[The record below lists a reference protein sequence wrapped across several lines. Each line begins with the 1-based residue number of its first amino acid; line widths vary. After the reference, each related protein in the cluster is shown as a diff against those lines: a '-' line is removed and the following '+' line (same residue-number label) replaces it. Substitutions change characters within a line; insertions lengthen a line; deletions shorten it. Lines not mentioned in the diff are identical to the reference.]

1 MATIDDIAL
10 SMQSRIGV
18 RAVVHLVRTFGSA
31 EAVYAASVD
40 ELVGRAELQE
50 SVAREIV
57 ARKTHKAADRELTY
71 CARHGIEP
79 IASTESTFPALM
91 LETDDYPHVLY
102 IKGNTEALGRLT
114 LSMVGTRHISQ
125 YGVTMCERLVE
136 GLSRRVPQLAI
147 VSGLAFGVDVNC
159 HRSAVRHGLPTI
171 AVVANALPAVTPAQ
185 HTAFAR
191 EIVDQGGAI
200 VTELHSQTKQNGRYY
215 IPRNRIIA
223 AMSGGTV
230 VVESGASGG
239 SLHTAAMADSYNRV
253 VMAVPGRV
261 TDMSSEGCN
270 ALIRNRK
277 AALITSADDIVAE
290 MGWDL
295 HEEACLPS
303 ASEPVI
309 ELSRDE
315 AGLLSLIG
323 DSDPISIVRLQELTA
338 LDAGTLATLL
348 LNLELAAAIRQV
360 PGKMYLRM

>member
-79 IASTESTFPALM
+79 IASTEKAFPALM

-102 IKGNTEALGRLT
+102 IKGNVEALGGLT

-159 HRSAVRHGLPTI
+159 HRAAVRHHLPTV
-171 AVVANALPAVTPAQ
+171 AFVANALPAVTPAQ

-191 EIVDQGGAI
+191 EIVDEGGAI

-215 IPRNRIIA
+215 IPRNRLIA
-223 AMSGGTV
+223 SISGGTV

-253 VMAVPGRV
+253 VMAVPGRI

-277 AALITSADDIVAE
+277 AALITSADDIVSE

-295 HEEACLPS
+295 HEPDCLPS

-323 DSDPISIVRLQELTA
+323 ASDPISTARLQELTA
-338 LDAGTLATLL
+338 LDTGALAALL
-348 LNLELAAAIRQV
+348 LNLELAGAIRQV
-360 PGKMYLRM
+360 PGQMYIRN

>member
-10 SMQSRIGV
+10 SMQAHIGV
-18 RAVVHLVRTFGSA
+18 RGVVHLLRTFGSA
-31 EAVYAASVD
+31 EAVYTASLD

-50 SVAREIV
+50 SLAREIL
-57 ARKTHKAADRELTY
+57 ARKTHKAADRELAY
-71 CARHGIEP
+71 CARHGIEAV
-79 IASTESTFPALM
+79 ASTEENYPSLM
-91 LETDDYPHVLY
+91 RETDDYPHVLY
-102 IKGNTEALGRLT
+102 IKGSVEVLNSLT

-136 GLSRRVPQLAI
+136 GLSRRLPRLAI

-159 HRSAVRHGLPTI
+159 HRAAIRHGLPTV
-171 AVVANALPAVTPAQ
+171 AVVANALPAVTPTQ

-191 EIVDQGGAI
+191 EIVDEGGAI

-215 IPRNRIIA
+215 IPRNRLIA

-239 SLHTAAMADSYNRV
+239 SLHTAAMADGYNRTL
-253 VMAVPGRV
+253 MAVPGRI
-261 TDMSSEGCN
+261 TDMTSEGCN

-277 AALITSADDIVAE
+277 AALVTSADDIVAE

-295 HEEACLPS
+295 HEQECLPS

-315 AGLLSLIG
+315 AGLFSLIG
-323 DSDPISIVRLQELTA
+323 DSDPISIVQLQELTA
-338 LDAGTLATLL
+338 LDMGTLSTLL
-348 LNLELAAAIRQV
+348 LNLELAGAIRQV

>member
-10 SMQSRIGV
+10 SMQAHLGARGI
-18 RAVVHLVRTFGSA
+18 VHLLRCFGSA
-31 EAVYAASVD
+31 EAIYAASVD
-40 ELVGRAELQE
+40 ELVARAELQE
-50 SVAREIV
+50 SIAREIV
-57 ARKTHKAADRELTY
+57 ARKSHRAADRELSY

-79 IASTESTFPALM
+79 IASTDEAYPALM
-91 LETDDYPHVLY
+91 RETDDYPHVLY
-102 IKGNTEALGRLT
+102 IKGNAEALGGLT

-125 YGVTMCERLVE
+125 YGITMCERLIE
-136 GLSRRVPQLAI
+136 GLSHRVSSLTI

-159 HRSAVRHGLPTI
+159 HRAAVRHHLPTV
-171 AVVANALPAVTPAQ
+171 AFVANALPAVTPAQ

-191 EIVDQGGAI
+191 EIVDEGGAI

-215 IPRNRIIA
+215 IPRNRLIA
-223 AMSGGTV
+223 SISGGTV

-277 AALITSADDIVAE
+277 AALVTSADDIIAE

-295 HEEACLPS
+295 HEAECKPS
-303 ASEPVI
+303 AKEPVI

-323 DSDPISIVRLQELTA
+323 AADPISIVRLQELTA
-338 LDAGTLATLL
+338 LDMGTLAALL
-348 LNLELAAAIRQV
+348 LNLELAGVIRQV
-360 PGKMYLRM
+360 PGQMYIRI

>member
-10 SMQSRIGV
+10 SMQAHLGARG
-18 RAVVHLVRTFGSA
+18 AVHLLRVFGSA

-40 ELVGRAELQE
+40 ELVARAELQE
-50 SVAREIV
+50 SIAREIV
-57 ARKTHKAADRELTY
+57 ARKSHRAADRELSY

-79 IASTESTFPALM
+79 IASTDEAYPALM
-91 LETDDYPHVLY
+91 RETDDYPHVLY
-102 IKGNTEALGRLT
+102 IKGNAEALGGLT

-125 YGVTMCERLVE
+125 YGVTMCERLVD
-136 GLSRRVPQLAI
+136 GLSHRLPSLTI

-159 HRSAVRHGLPTI
+159 HRAAVRHHLPTVAFI
-171 AVVANALPAVTPAQ
+171 ANALPSITPAQ

-191 EIVDQGGAI
+191 EIVDEGGAI

-215 IPRNRIIA
+215 IPRNRLIA
-223 AMSGGTV
+223 SISGGTV
-230 VVESGASGG
+230 VIESGASGG

-277 AALITSADDIVAE
+277 AALITSADDIVSE

-295 HEEACLPS
+295 HEPDCLPS

-323 DSDPISIVRLQELTA
+323 AADPISIVRLQELTT
-338 LDAGTLATLL
+338 LDMGTLAALL
-348 LNLELAAAIRQV
+348 LNLELAGVIRQV
-360 PGKMYLRM
+360 PGQMYIRI

>member
-10 SMQSRIGV
+10 SMQSHIGV
-18 RAVVHLVRTFGSA
+18 RGVVHLLRTFGSA
-31 EAVYAASVD
+31 EAVYSASVS
-40 ELVGRAELQE
+40 ELIEQAELQE
-50 SVAREIV
+50 NLAREIV
-57 ARKTHKAADRELTY
+57 AHKTHKAAEREMAY

-79 IASTESTFPALM
+79 IASTESAFPKLM

-102 IKGNTEALGRLT
+102 IKGNTEVLDRLS

-136 GLSRRVPQLAI
+136 GLSRRLPSLTI

-159 HRSAVRHGLPTI
+159 HRAAIRHGLPTV

-191 EIVDQGGAI
+191 DIIDEGGAI
-200 VTELHSQTKQNGRYY
+200 VTELHSQTKQNGRFY

-230 VVESGASGG
+230 VVESGSSGG
-239 SLHTAAMADSYNRV
+239 SLHTAAMADSYNRT
-253 VMAVPGRV
+253 VMAVPGRI

-277 AALITSADDIVAE
+277 ATLVTSADDIVAE

-295 HEEACLPS
+295 HEEGCLPS
-303 ASEPVI
+303 PTEPTI
-309 ELSRDE
+309 ELTRDE

-323 DSDPISIVRLQELTA
+323 DSDPISIERLQELTA
-338 LDAGTLATLL
+338 FDAGTLASLL
-348 LNLELAAAIRQV
+348 LNLELAAVIRQV

>member
-10 SMQSRIGV
+10 SMQSHIGV
-18 RAVVHLVRTFGSA
+18 RGVVHLVRTFGSA
-31 EAVYAASVD
+31 EAVYAATVD
-40 ELVGRAELQE
+40 ELIQRAELQE
-50 SVAREIV
+50 NLAREIV
-57 ARKTHKAADRELTY
+57 ARKTHKAAERELVY

-79 IASTESTFPALM
+79 IASTEGAYPKLM

-102 IKGNTEALGRLT
+102 IKGNAEALSRLT

-136 GLSRRVPQLAI
+136 GLSRRVPQLTV

-159 HRSAVRHGLPTI
+159 HRSAVRHGLPTV

-191 EIVDQGGAI
+191 EIIDEGGAI
-200 VTELHSQTKQNGRYY
+200 VTELHSQTKQNGRFY
-215 IPRNRIIA
+215 IPRNRLIA

-270 ALIRNRK
+270 TLIRNRK
-277 AALITSADDIVAE
+277 AALVMSADDIVAE

-295 HEEACLPS
+295 HEEGCLS
-303 ASEPVI
+303 SSDEPAV

-323 DSDPISIVRLQELTA
+323 DSDPVSMERLQELTA
-338 LDAGTLATLL
+338 LDAGTLSALL
-348 LNLELAAAIRQV
+348 LNLELAGVIRQV
-360 PGKMYLRM
+360 PGRMYLKM

>member
-57 ARKTHKAADRELTY
+57 ARKTHKAADRELAY

-79 IASTESTFPALM
+79 IASTERDYPALM

-102 IKGNTEALGRLT
+102 IKGNVEALGGLT

-136 GLSRRVPQLAI
+136 GLSRRMPQLTI

-159 HRSAVRHGLPTI
+159 HRSAVRHGLPTV
-171 AVVANALPAVTPAQ
+171 AVVANALPEVTPTQ

-191 EIVDQGGAI
+191 EIIDEGGAI
-200 VTELHSQTKQNGRYY
+200 VTELHSQTKQNGRFY

-261 TDMSSEGCN
+261 TDLSSEGCN

-277 AALITSADDIVAE
+277 AALVTSADDIIAE

-303 ASEPVI
+303 ASEPMI

-323 DSDPISIVRLQELTA
+323 DSDPISITRLQELTA

-348 LNLELAAAIRQV
+348 LNLELAGAIRQV
-360 PGKMYLRM
+360 PGKMYLRI